1 MVPEPLYTLNHHQP
15 SINHKSIID
24 YRQPT
29 TTTLIQLTTNHYYHH
44 STTIDH
50 HPTTI
55 DHHQPL
61 FYHIRS
67 LLTANERLLTNF
79 NHYSTTHQSPPQL
92 VATLTMVTA
101 ITTIVSPQSH
111 HCDQQLEPNTDS
123 HSRACFSQ
131 SLQFSLIWTMIG

>member
-50 HPTTI
+50 HPATI

-79 NHYSTTHQSPPQL
+79 NHYSITPPQL

-101 ITTIVSPQSH
+101 ITTIVSLQSH

>member
-24 YRQPT
+24 YRLQT
-29 TTTLIQLTTNHYYHH
+29 TTTLLQLTTNHYY
-44 STTIDH
+44 H

-79 NHYSTTHQSPPQL
+79 NHYSITPPQL

-111 HCDQQLEPNTDS
+111 HCDQELEPNTDS